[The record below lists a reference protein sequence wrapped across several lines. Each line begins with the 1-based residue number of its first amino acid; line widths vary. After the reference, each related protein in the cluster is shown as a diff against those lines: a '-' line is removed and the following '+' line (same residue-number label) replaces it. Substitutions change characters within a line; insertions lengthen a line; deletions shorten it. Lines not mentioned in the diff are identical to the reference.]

1 MIPTTDNLKEINPEL
16 TKALK
21 NFPDLI
27 NQWEQKLRAITPYC
41 AVMIPD
47 ANEYHD
53 DMDDEKGAFGGFL
66 GHTYDTEDLFTT
78 STVIAFQTMACIEQW
93 LQEKI
98 ETDYPESISS
108 NPSQEWPFNLEAK
121 FNINNI
127 ATINL
132 YGWNGSCIWSEKEL
146 QGNLSVTK
154 FPETYTHNK
163 YTGTWEEVYNHLVN
177 LIDLVGAKTKIE

>member
-98 ETDYPESISS
+98 ETDYPEVYQFLDEI
-108 NPSQEWPFNLEAK
+108 P
-121 FNINNI
+121 
-127 ATINL
+127 ATIP
-132 YGWNGSCIWSEKEL
+132 SEKGEMGIL
-146 QGNLSVTK
+146 ADHEATISKLTKGVVKVLDKKDHVLKEYEVQGGFAEMFNNRL
-154 FPETYTHNK
+154 
-163 YTGTWEEVYNHLVN
+163 LV
-177 LIDLVGAKTKIE
+177 LID